1 MEIIIAVLRVNESG
15 RYVEALV

>member
-1 MEIIIAVLRVNESG
+1 MIIAALRVNESG